1 MNGVNIVIQPS
12 ALASMTPSSATITHD
27 DSVVSPLNLQGT
39 FVPDLEL
46 PIEERAEKILQQY
59 GVDYPEKKNYLISN
73 NMQDHEQILAL
84 TRLAQFEFK
93 DSMDKTS
100 NLIASMSAEITKTE
114 DGRSHIKSIKG
125 LIDNINTN
133 YQKSFG
139 EITKG
144 ATKYMETLN
153 KALGLLSTY
162 ISAGKDGKIRFNGS
176 EFDNQFM
183 IALKDYVIP
192 KTGTEW
198 DAWREDVI
206 DDDRIS
212 DFINDIASIS
222 FKEGVTRSTIEGVA
236 SFFKKKLEGQGFIVK
251 ETDGKIK
258 IYPDFNVVK
267 EIKKIVDG
275 VKLNEDDDL
284 ISQAFQSMQTAID
297 SKKNSVNNS
306 VSRLLEAFRQDNSHF
321 ETLTQLLIQLLKDL
335 FQYNAGFAN
344 T

>member
-114 DGRSHIKSIKG
+114 DGRSHIKSIKE
-125 LIDNINTN
+125 LIDNINSN

-162 ISAGKDGKIRFNGS
+162 ISAGKDGKIHFNRS
-176 EFDNQFM
+176 EFNNQFM

-192 KTGTEW
+192 KTGTAW
-198 DAWREDVI
+198 DAWREPVI

-212 DFINDIASIS
+212 NFINPIASIS
-222 FKEGVTRSTIEGVA
+222 AKEGMA

-251 ETDGKIK
+251 EIDGQIK

-267 EIKKIVDG
+267 EIKKIVDDVG
-275 VKLNEDDDL
+275 LNGDGDL

>member
-1 MNGVNIVIQPS
+1 
-12 ALASMTPSSATITHD
+12 
-27 DSVVSPLNLQGT
+27 
-39 FVPDLEL
+39 
-46 PIEERAEKILQQY
+46 
-59 GVDYPEKKNYLISN
+59 
-73 NMQDHEQILAL
+73 
-84 TRLAQFEFK
+84 
-93 DSMDKTS
+93 
-100 NLIASMSAEITKTE
+100 
-114 DGRSHIKSIKG
+114 
-125 LIDNINTN
+125 
-133 YQKSFG
+133 
-139 EITKG
+139 
-144 ATKYMETLN
+144 
-153 KALGLLSTY
+153 
-162 ISAGKDGKIRFNGS
+162 
-176 EFDNQFM
+176 M
-183 IALKDYVIP
+183 IALKGYVIP
-192 KTGTEW
+192 KTGTAW
-198 DAWREDVI
+198 DAWREPVI

-275 VKLNEDDDL
+275 VKLNEDGDL

>member
-114 DGRSHIKSIKG
+114 DGRSHIKSIKE
-125 LIDNINTN
+125 LIDNINSN

-162 ISAGKDGKIRFNGS
+162 ISAGKDGKIHFNRS

-192 KTGTEW
+192 KTGTAW
-198 DAWREDVI
+198 DAWREPVI

-212 DFINDIASIS
+212 NFINPIASIS
-222 FKEGVTRSTIEGVA
+222 AKEGMA

-251 ETDGKIK
+251 EIDGQIK

-267 EIKKIVDG
+267 EIKKIVDDVG
-275 VKLNEDDDL
+275 LNGDGDL

-321 ETLTQLLIQLLKDL
+321 ETLTQLLIQLLKD
-335 FQYNAGFAN
+335 
-344 T
+344 

>member
-1 MNGVNIVIQPS
+1 M
-12 ALASMTPSSATITHD
+12 
-27 DSVVSPLNLQGT
+27 VSPLNLQGT

-139 EITKG
+139 EITKE

-162 ISAGKDGKIRFNGS
+162 ISAGKDGKIHFNRS

-183 IALKDYVIP
+183 IALKGYVIP
-192 KTGTEW
+192 KTGTAW
-198 DAWREDVI
+198 DAWREPVI

-222 FKEGVTRSTIEGVA
+222 VSYTHLTLPTIC
-236 SFFKKKLEGQGFIVK
+236 
-251 ETDGKIK
+251 
-258 IYPDFNVVK
+258 
-267 EIKKIVDG
+267 
-275 VKLNEDDDL
+275 
-284 ISQAFQSMQTAID
+284 
-297 SKKNSVNNS
+297 SV
-306 VSRLLEAFRQDNSHF
+306 
-321 ETLTQLLIQLLKDL
+321 
-335 FQYNAGFAN
+335 
-344 T
+344 

>member
-114 DGRSHIKSIKG
+114 DGRSHIKSIKE
-125 LIDNINTN
+125 LIDNINSN

-162 ISAGKDGKIRFNGS
+162 ISAGKDGKIHFNRS
-176 EFDNQFM
+176 EFNNQFM

-192 KTGTEW
+192 KTDTEW
-198 DAWREDVI
+198 DAWREPVI
-206 DDDRIS
+206 DDRIS
-212 DFINDIASIS
+212 SFISPIASIS
-222 FKEGVTRSTIEGVA
+222 AKEGMA

-251 ETDGKIK
+251 EIKGKIK

-267 EIKKIVDG
+267 EIKKIVDDVG
-275 VKLNEDDDL
+275 LNGDGDL

>member
-114 DGRSHIKSIKG
+114 DGQSHIKSIKE
-125 LIDNINTN
+125 LIDNINSN

-162 ISAGKDGKIRFNGS
+162 ISAGKDGKIHFNRS

-192 KTGTEW
+192 KTGTAW
-198 DAWREDVI
+198 DAWREPVI

-212 DFINDIASIS
+212 NFINPIASIS
-222 FKEGVTRSTIEGVA
+222 AKEGMA

-251 ETDGKIK
+251 EIDGQIK

-267 EIKKIVDG
+267 EIKKIVDDVG
-275 VKLNEDDDL
+275 LNGDGDL

>member
-114 DGRSHIKSIKG
+114 DGRSHIKSIKE
-125 LIDNINTN
+125 LIDNINSN

-162 ISAGKDGKIRFNGS
+162 ISAGKDGKIHFNRS

-192 KTGTEW
+192 KTGTAW
-198 DAWREDVI
+198 DAWREPVI

-212 DFINDIASIS
+212 NFINPIASIS
-222 FKEGVTRSTIEGVA
+222 AKEGMA

-251 ETDGKIK
+251 EIDGQIK

-267 EIKKIVDG
+267 EIKKIVDDVG
-275 VKLNEDDDL
+275 LNGDGDL

>member
-162 ISAGKDGKIRFNGS
+162 ISAGKDGKIHFNRS

-192 KTGTEW
+192 KTGTAW
-198 DAWREDVI
+198 DAWREPVI

-212 DFINDIASIS
+212 NFINPIASIS
-222 FKEGVTRSTIEGVA
+222 AKEGMA

-251 ETDGKIK
+251 EIDGQIK

-267 EIKKIVDG
+267 EIKKIVDDVG
-275 VKLNEDDDL
+275 LNGDGDL

>member
-1 MNGVNIVIQPS
+1 
-12 ALASMTPSSATITHD
+12 MTT
-27 DSVVSPLNLQGT
+27 L
-39 FVPDLEL
+39 
-46 PIEERAEKILQQY
+46 
-59 GVDYPEKKNYLISN
+59 KKNNYLISN

-125 LIDNINTN
+125 LIDNINSN

-162 ISAGKDGKIRFNGS
+162 ISAGKDGKIRFDRSKFN
-176 EFDNQFM
+176 NQFM

-198 DAWREDVI
+198 DAWREKVI

-251 ETDGKIK
+251 EIDGKIK

-275 VKLNEDDDL
+275 VGLDGDDDL

>member
-59 GVDYPEKKNYLISN
+59 GVDYPEKNNYLISN

-125 LIDNINTN
+125 LIDNINSN

-162 ISAGKDGKIRFNGS
+162 ISAGKDGKIRFDRSKFN
-176 EFDNQFM
+176 NQFM

-192 KTGTEW
+192 KTGTAW
-198 DAWREDVI
+198 DAWREKVI

-212 DFINDIASIS
+212 DFINPIASIS
-222 FKEGVTRSTIEGVA
+222 FKEGVA

-251 ETDGKIK
+251 EIDGKIK

-275 VKLNEDDDL
+275 VGLDGDDDL